1 MPDVNTL
8 SFSYA
13 ELITMMLKTADIHD
27 GLWTLNTQ
35 FSFLA
40 GNIGQ
45 TPAAVNPTVVVT
57 ITGIGIQRVTEAMPP
72 GGSNIIVD
80 ASKVN
85 PAAAKGKR

>member
-8 SFSYA
+8 SFSYT
-13 ELITMMLKTADIHD
+13 ELITMMLKVADIHD

-40 GNIGQ
+40 ANAGP
-45 TPAAVNPTVVVT
+45 TPTALNPTVVVT
-57 ITGIGIQRVTEAMPP
+57 VTGIGIQRVTEAMPA

-80 ASKVN
+80 AAKVN
-85 PAAAKGKR
+85 PAVKGKR